1 MLPHSLTN
9 FEIQKFYQNKSG
21 FNGVYFRDNSP
32 SKIKDG
38 AYVTN
43 RDDYSDTG
51 AHWIAFY
58 ALNNNVTYFD
68 SFGVKHI
75 SEKIRKIV
83 KTIKTYIFITQAYD
97 SIMCGYFC
105 IEFVD
110 FMLAGKTLNDFTN
123 LFSKNDVKKK

>member
-43 RDDYSDTG
+43 RDDYSDIG
-51 AHWIAFY
+51 AH
-58 ALNNNVTYFD
+58 
-68 SFGVKHI
+68 
-75 SEKIRKIV
+75 
-83 KTIKTYIFITQAYD
+83 
-97 SIMCGYFC
+97 
-105 IEFVD
+105 
-110 FMLAGKTLNDFTN
+110 
-123 LFSKNDVKKK
+123 